1 MTDKKPIR
9 PDGIYTPVVP
19 SYVPPRQQIQR
30 GTASRVNRAEPR
42 EKLLNVAGY
51 GEVLPVLYGE
61 DRIGGVFIAG
71 PVVKSNF
78 YICAIAWSATNDHG
92 IEGVQQ
98 VVINGS
104 TAAISGA
111 TITHYKGTQTTVD
124 ATLAA
129 SFVDFAE
136 TYEGIAY
143 TVFKIPAAGV
153 NGVPR
158 LEAVVRGM
166 KIKDPRTDVVSW
178 TENPA
183 LHMFDFVTNDKYGAG
198 MTVRGLTECADYCD
212 SDYQELPRCR
222 AAIYVNESH
231 QLDVQLDMFAAYA
244 ECLWSYEGSGV
255 FIVPDAIVTPES
267 IVDIPQSC
275 ITRDTLRLNSV
286 DASSVPTRVTVT
298 YTTPSAIYSDPW
310 PQASVKYDASG
321 VTTGALDVI
330 NSDIKLVGLHRDIEA
345 RRKCV
350 LRLKRL
356 SVPARI
362 SFQMQDE
369 AIAIQRGDVVRLPN
383 VLGLGADYLVRIM
396 SNELISYGQH
406 QITAEQYSES
416 MYDVNVSPA
425 DDGIAIPVGG
435 IIAYFGDGVPSG
447 FSAFDSAGDRLL
459 KGCALGDEGE
469 YDQPDFSAS
478 GTTNYE
484 ALHTHI
490 DMQNGGYGAVSPYGY
505 YSANDFSGGHSHAVS
520 ASLSLKDSPK
530 RAGLKLIIAGI
541 ESAAPIASAV
551 FSTAAISS
559 TFFSEFR
566 ESIGLYAS
574 SGNGTLIN
582 GSGDVTRCSLTV
594 NSSTISSVP
603 DHAHGEQMYSASP
616 INPTSGANPSGAH
629 SHLLTGS
636 NTAALRMSYIR
647 CALYVAQVAAAIPE
661 RSIIGFSG
669 SAIPVGWKLCT
680 DLTDR
685 FIKISKSTDAG
696 SKLTDNPSPSAILET
711 DTVGH
716 AHIMTSSVLDKAGG
730 GDYFGTYLESHR
742 HIATLPISSD
752 VQPPHYKLVFIE
764 PSGE

>member
-19 SYVPPRQQIQR
+19 PYVPPRQKIER
-30 GTASRVNRAEPR
+30 GTANTINRAEPR

-51 GEVLPVLYGE
+51 GEVVPVLYGE
-61 DRIGGVFIAG
+61 DRVGGVFIAG
-71 PVVKSNF
+71 PVVKSGF
-78 YICAIAWSATNDHG
+78 YICAIAWSATNEHG

-98 VVINGS
+98 VVVNGS

-136 TYEGIAY
+136 TYEDIAY

-231 QLDVQLDMFAAYA
+231 QFDVQLDMFAAYA

-369 AIAIQRGDVVRLPN
+369 AIAIQRGDVVRLPD

-396 SNELISYGQH
+396 SNELVSYGQY
-406 QITAEQYSES
+406 QLTAEQYSES

-425 DDGIAIPVGG
+425 DDGLAIPVGG

-447 FSAFDSAGDRLL
+447 FSAFNSAGDRLL

-469 YDQPDFSAS
+469 YDPPTLNLS
-478 GTTNYE
+478 GNTNTSGD
-484 ALHTHI
+484 HTHSN
-490 DMQNGGYGAVSPYGY
+490 MYAGGTGS
-505 YSANDFSGGHSHAVS
+505 SSGG
-520 ASLSLKDSPK
+520 
-530 RAGLKLIIAGI
+530 RYTGN
-541 ESAAPIASAV
+541 AA
-551 FSTAAISS
+551 
-559 TFFSEFR
+559 
-566 ESIGLYAS
+566 
-574 SGNGTLIN
+574 
-582 GSGDVTRCSLTV
+582 
-594 NSSTISSVP
+594 
-603 DHAHGEQMYSASP
+603 
-616 INPTSGANPSGAH
+616 SGAH
-629 SHLLTGS
+629 SHGVSGTATVVSAPKRFGLKLIKADIESAVPISGAVFANGSTSNASYTEFNSSVGLLVAAGLNAEITGS
-636 NTAALRMSYIR
+636 GSLSECTLEISDISFTAAGGHEHGDQIYDGSGFSPAAASLPEPPHTHTLQSGRIKPRLRSLNL
-647 CALYVAQVAAAIPE
+647 ALYVAQVAASLPN
-661 RSIIGFSG
+661 RVIIGFEGAVIPSG
-669 SAIPVGWKLCT
+669 WQVCSDAM
-680 DLTDR
+680 DAY
-685 FIKISKSTDAG
+685 IKISKSSSAG
-696 SKLTDNPSPSAILET
+696 VVSIANNSPLLEITTNSAAHYHSTAQNVSYLSGGGIPTGTSVEYHSHT
-711 DTVGH
+711 HTASISDTV
-716 AHIMTSSVLDKAGG
+716 
-730 GDYFGTYLESHR
+730 
-742 HIATLPISSD
+742 
-752 VQPPHYKLVFIE
+752 QPHHYKLVFIE